1 MAILTKEAIS
11 KVKDLVTE
19 DVEVPEWG
27 GTVRVKM
34 MTAQER
40 DIYELSIYEDEK
52 NNRSENVRAR
62 LCVSVMIDEKGNR
75 IFGLNE
81 VKVLGKK
88 SAKAVNRVFE
98 VARKLNAIG
107 DDEVKEIEKN
117 LPETPGGDSSSG

>member
-40 DIYELSIYEDEK
+40 DVYELSIYEDEQ